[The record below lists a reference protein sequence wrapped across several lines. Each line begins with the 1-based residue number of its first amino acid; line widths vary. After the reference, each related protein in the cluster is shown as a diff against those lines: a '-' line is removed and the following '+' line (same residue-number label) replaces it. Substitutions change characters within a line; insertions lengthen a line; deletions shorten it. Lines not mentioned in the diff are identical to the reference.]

1 MSEDA
6 HTDSAAVPEADHT
19 AGASTSTEADPAA
32 GVTTSIEADHTAEA
46 VAESPETLRV
56 PSVESRS
63 RVHADDGEPISDEMA
78 SAAAVAAVVAIRQ
91 VATAYAAQQAEAAAE
106 SETRK
111 GDLAGFRAP
120 RRNVRRRLPQTWT
133 QKLGR

>member
-1 MSEDA
+1 M
-6 HTDSAAVPEADHT
+6 
-19 AGASTSTEADPAA
+19 
-32 GVTTSIEADHTAEA
+32 TTSIEADHTAEA

>member
-6 HTDSAAVPEADHT
+6 KTDAPAAA
-19 AGASTSTEADPAA
+19 EADPL
-32 GVTTSIEADHTAEA
+32 AEA
-46 VAESPETLRV
+46 APESPQTLRV

-63 RVHADDGEPISDEMA
+63 QVHADDGEPISDEMA

-91 VATAYAAQQAEAAAE
+91 VAIAYAAQQAEAAAE

-111 GDLAGFRAP
+111 GDRAGFRAP
-120 RRNVRRRLPQTWT
+120 RRNVRKRLPQTWD
-133 QKLGR
+133 QHLGR

>member
-6 HTDSAAVPEADHT
+6 QTDHRSAA
-19 AGASTSTEADPAA
+19 DP
-32 GVTTSIEADHTAEA
+32 IAEA
-46 VAESPETLRV
+46 AAQSPETLRV

-63 RVHADDGEPISDEMA
+63 RVRADDGEPISDDMA

-91 VATAYAAQQAEAAAE
+91 VAAAYAAQQAAAVAE

-111 GDLAGFRAP
+111 GDRAGFRAP
-120 RRNVRRRLPQTWT
+120 RRNVRKRLPQTWD
-133 QKLGR
+133 QHLGR